1 MTDACRAK
9 GGVICSRWRAA
20 AVKLCGWD
28 YNLGAVMI
36 RAADAAGEEE
46 LLAMLQAWQLRPEQF
61 HYSWQTSDPR

>member
-1 MTDACRAK
+1 M
-9 GGVICSRWRAA
+9 
-20 AVKLCGWD
+20 KLCGWD

-61 HYSWQTSDPR
+61 LYSWQTSDPR